1 MVLTSSTEPFR
12 DPMVYFFQ
20 VTSIILGIFPYLLSL
35 TVVVLY
41 ALREKA
47 VMDKI
52 KKREVALEEAK
63 ATLGAVNAATKG
75 TG

>member
-1 MVLTSSTEPFR
+1 MGGFVKHSFA
-12 DPMVYFFQ
+12 
-20 VTSIILGIFPYLLSL
+20 PYRLYR
-35 TVVVLY
+35 TTRY